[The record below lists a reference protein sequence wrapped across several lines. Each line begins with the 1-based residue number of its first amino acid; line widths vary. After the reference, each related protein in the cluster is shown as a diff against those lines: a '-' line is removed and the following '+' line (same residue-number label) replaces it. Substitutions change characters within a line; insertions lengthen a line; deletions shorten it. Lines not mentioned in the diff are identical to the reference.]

1 MTLLTAQPCRHA
13 ALAQLVEH
21 RIRNAGV
28 TGSSPVGGTTQ
39 SQVSET
45 IGLSF
50 ILASELAYFR
60 DFWLWVNRDPGT
72 TQTILRETWRP
83 VKSGSHGGLNLAP
96 GCDA

>member
-1 MTLLTAQPCRHA
+1 MPGIGTCSANATLLITVACRHA

-45 IGLSF
+45 IQSFPKSEWKSAHFWDFLGLARVVTGATET
-50 ILASELAYFR
+50 IPLRFR
-60 DFWLWVNRDPGT
+60 P
-72 TQTILRETWRP
+72 
-83 VKSGSHGGLNLAP
+83 S
-96 GCDA
+96 

>member
-1 MTLLTAQPCRHA
+1 MLGIGACRANVTLLTARSYRHA

-45 IGLSF
+45 IQSF
-50 ILASELAYFR
+50 PE
-60 DFWLWVNRDPGT
+60 
-72 TQTILRETWRP
+72 
-83 VKSGSHGGLNLAP
+83 
-96 GCDA
+96 